1 MEEIKI
7 EPLIKVGPGSCP
19 KCLMSL
25 TIADRETNVM
35 KLNQDGSVLEF
46 IDCLDYCSSICPNC
60 GFTQRMMRSN
70 GIYKP
75 YSELVREFDR
85 IDLEEVLE
93 KRSKGKYSID
103 VNPLLDL

>member
-1 MEEIKI
+1 
-7 EPLIKVGPGSCP
+7 
-19 KCLMSL
+19 
-25 TIADRETNVM
+25 
-35 KLNQDGSVLEF
+35 
-46 IDCLDYCSSICPNC
+46 
-60 GFTQRMMRSN
+60 MMRSN